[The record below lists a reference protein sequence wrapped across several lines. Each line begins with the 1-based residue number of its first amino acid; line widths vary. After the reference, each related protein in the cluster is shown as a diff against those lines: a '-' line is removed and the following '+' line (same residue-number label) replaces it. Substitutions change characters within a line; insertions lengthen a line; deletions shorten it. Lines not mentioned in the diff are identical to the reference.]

1 MINLFFVPEDVHK
14 WFVWG
19 YWSSP
24 LMYGQNAI
32 AVNEFLGHSWKKVT
46 LFVCNG

>member
-1 MINLFFVPEDVHK
+1 MISLFFVPEDVHK

-32 AVNEFLGHSWKKVT
+32 AVNEFLGHSWRKVT